1 MSPASPLGSPIS
13 HPPDPPLNCSMG
25 WSSDMVSASRWVWAS
40 RRPGKVRKAPSME
53 PRTASPTRMA
63 SLARGNLRRRDRSGS
78 PRPVST
84 LLAGHSLPLP
94 PLPSQDSRP
103 VPALCLQNWLQVL
116 GHTGQAWRRQGE
128 GWGRVDS
135 WELRA
140 YLAPLLDVLCSPRR
154 NVLAA
159 AMPCARH
166 KDHFVL

>member
-25 WSSDMVSASRWVWAS
+25 WSSDMVSASRWVWAT

-63 SLARGNLRRRDRSGS
+63 SLARGNLEKRQVTVPKARQYLAYRSQ
-78 PRPVST
+78 P
-84 LLAGHSLPLP
+84 AP
-94 PLPSQDSRP
+94 PSLPSQDSRP
-103 VPALCLQNWLQVL
+103 VPALCLQKWLQVL

-140 YLAPLLDVLCSPRR
+140 YLAPLLDVLCSPGR
-154 NVLAA
+154 NVLAV
-159 AMPCARH
+159 AMRCARH